1 MIVSILFVCR
11 DVTGKS
17 AAITTNYFLTFCAAL
32 WLPVNL
38 CVQTWIEAQESRRVY
53 TLTQTHT
60 RIFDKV
66 PSNVNLKNLA
76 NVPGNL

>member
-32 WLPVNL
+32 WFPVNL
-38 CVQTWIEAQESRRVY
+38 CVQTWIEARAH
-53 TLTQTHT
+53 THT
-60 RIFDKV
+60 NTHAYLIKFRLMLIQKI
-66 PSNVNLKNLA
+66 
-76 NVPGNL
+76 